1 MPSVGGVVDLAIGA
15 DRRRATGT
23 LALTVPL
30 LARVASADLTLD
42 LLGADGTRLARQSY
56 TLVVV
61 ARSAR
66 QTTMSRPIV
75 VSNELA
81 GTTIDDRV
89 ASMGHRV
96 DVGGTLI
103 TGRVD
108 DDVVAFAERGGHVLA
123 IVNGGPEGG
132 WPWVAVPSSPGD
144 RITGAGLARP
154 VSIQSR
160 YGASDPR
167 TGRRLDLN
175 GDWIT
180 AFSWVDPAV
189 FDQLPRRSLL
199 GFAARDVIPDQVLL
213 GADAASFADEVVAG
227 SFVGWIAE
235 PAAYAWRFHQGAG
248 SITITTLR
256 LDSDGPVAWLMLESL
271 IQHAAQGPSDVE
283 SGASAGSL
291 PRAAIAD

>member
-1 MPSVGGVVDLAIGA
+1 V
-15 DRRRATGT
+15 
-23 LALTVPL
+23 
-30 LARVASADLTLD
+30 DLTLD
-42 LLGADGTRLARQSY
+42 LVGADGARLAQQSY

-66 QTTMSRPIV
+66 QTRMSRPIV

-89 ASMGHRV
+89 GSMGHRA
-96 DVGGTLI
+96 DDGGGTLV
-103 TGRVD
+103 TARVD
-108 DDVVAFAERGGHVLA
+108 DDAVAFADRGGDVLA
-123 IVNGGPEGG
+123 IIDGGPEGG
-132 WPWVAVPSSPGD
+132 WPWVTVPSTPGD

-154 VSIQSR
+154 VSLQSR
-160 YGASDPR
+160 YGASDPG
-167 TGRRLDLN
+167 TGRRLDIN

-189 FDQLPRRSLL
+189 FDQLPRRTLL

-235 PAAYAWRFHQGAG
+235 PAAYAWRFDQGAG

-271 IQHAAQGPSDVE
+271 IQHAAQGGAVVGSD
-283 SGASAGSL
+283 ASEGTL
-291 PRAAIAD
+291 TRAAIAD